1 MKNEATVTP
10 IAPEKPVRKKSPETA
25 LKQEMAKIK
34 RELVSIDK
42 TLDSFKEMQKEVDG
56 AEARKNELNTRLDVV
71 KADLRKALGL
81 D

>member
-10 IAPEKPVRKKSPETA
+10 ITAEKPVRKKSPETA

-42 TLDSFKEMQKEVDG
+42 TLDSFKEMKKEVDG
-56 AEARKNELNTRLDVV
+56 AEARKTELNTRLEKI
-71 KADLRKALGL
+71 KADLRKTLGL